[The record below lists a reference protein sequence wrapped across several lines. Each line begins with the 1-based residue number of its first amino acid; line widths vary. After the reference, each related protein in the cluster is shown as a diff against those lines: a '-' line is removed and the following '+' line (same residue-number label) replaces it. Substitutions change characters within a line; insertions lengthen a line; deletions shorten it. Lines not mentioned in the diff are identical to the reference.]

1 MQIGTVIEKGKMKT
15 VTSEMKMTFIRNKI
29 KLETESFLK
38 DDNGYVVTHITLEI
52 FGNNLSFRE

>member
-1 MQIGTVIEKGKMKT
+1 MKT
-15 VTSEMKMTFIRNKI
+15 VTSGMKMTFIRNKI